1 MEKIEQCENSVVNDF
16 ESKLKGAILLSQID
30 SNNNEVNIMKVILQ
44 DNELLL
50 NLSNEIIGNFING
63 FNEKNQMFYNL
74 LTNSTILEIVG
85 FPLQDMNTTLRT
97 LNDNI
102 ISFNANYSSVQID
115 PDWSNFFFHLTIGGE
130 AMLKSVNSEIVKFI
144 LSFKVNINKDK
155 KAYFHDF
162 QLKNVVCVDYIKI
175 KIN

>member
-102 ISFNANYSSVQID
+102 ISFNGNFISYAFNSGFIPFIRKLPSNTSIDSAYSYSSI
-115 PDWSNFFFHLTIGGE
+115 
-130 AMLKSVNSEIVKFI
+130 
-144 LSFKVNINKDK
+144 
-155 KAYFHDF
+155 
-162 QLKNVVCVDYIKI
+162 
-175 KIN
+175 